1 MIAVLEVLTAVA
13 ETVNTFDA
21 ALLTNDD
28 AVDLVLVLL
37 LVVTDN
43 GCGLSYLFLSL
54 YALWLMVVVVRSF
67 GAFF

>member
-13 ETVNTFDA
+13 ATVNTFDA

-43 GCGLSYLFLSL
+43 GCGLSYLFLSPS
-54 YALWLMVVVVRSF
+54 LWLMVVVVRSF